1 MNNPSL
7 PDLTLLK
14 CLWEGFIVI
23 VIISKLDQNDKVSRL
38 WSVYDKIHINIR
50 GLESLG
56 VTPEQYGSLLIPVTM
71 SKLPID
77 VRLQVTRVTAKEVW
91 EVQELLTVIKGEV
104 ETREI
109 SDTIKIN
116 ERKGND
122 G

>member
-38 WSVYDKIHINIR
+38 WSVYDKIYINIR
-50 GLESLG
+50 GLEPLG
-56 VTPEQYGSLLIPVTM
+56 VTPEQYGSLLIPVIM
-71 SKLPID
+71 SKLPSD
-77 VRLQVTRVTAKEVW
+77 VRLQVARVTTKEVW

-104 ETREI
+104 EAREI
-109 SDTIKIN
+109 RDTIKIN